1 MPIEKFEINFNK
13 ENAARWYG
21 LKEDGK
27 IIHVRHFDH
36 YPRIRDFD
44 VITRGGRKYVIVVVR
59 IREVSQT
66 P

>member
-1 MPIEKFEINFNK
+1 M
-13 ENAARWYG
+13 WYG

-27 IIHVRHFDH
+27 IVHVRHFDH
-36 YPRIRDFD
+36 YQTMRDF
-44 VITRGGRKYVIVVVR
+44 VGLTVGGRKYVIVVVR